1 VLEIRFT
8 TIDDEMFDN
17 GAYHQTEAR
26 RMFPAL
32 CRVIYGYPPGETN
45 LSGERLLRELFDKQE
60 LQFLREPTI
69 TQ

>member
-32 CRVIYGYPPGETN
+32 CRVIYGCPPGETN